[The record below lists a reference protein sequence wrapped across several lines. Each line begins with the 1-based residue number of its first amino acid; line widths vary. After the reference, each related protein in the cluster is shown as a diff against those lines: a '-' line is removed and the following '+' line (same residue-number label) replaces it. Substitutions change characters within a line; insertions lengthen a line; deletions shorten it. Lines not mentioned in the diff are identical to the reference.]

1 MPADV
6 ESKFPEE
13 RRLVSVLFADILGF
27 SALADQLD
35 FEVVG
40 DILKELWIELDQII
54 EDYGGY
60 IDKHIGDAF
69 MVVWGAPSALE
80 DDAERAVS
88 AGLAIIKGLEKFV
101 QNANHP
107 AAKLLQLRVG
117 VHTGLALAAYV
128 GIRGEYTVLGNTV
141 NVAKRM
147 EENAPAGSVVVSE
160 ATLQFIRGAY
170 QVKSL
175 PPIQLKGTKRLVN
188 IFQVLGELPQPTKL
202 RYRSKGGLETILV
215 AREGDLARLEALFEQ
230 TRNQKTPHFV
240 LVSGDVGIGKS
251 RLLFEFA
258 GQLEVNNPLLT
269 VMSSRALEQTSQVPY
284 YIWKELWSN
293 RFELNDDDP
302 VESARKKT
310 IDGVRTLWGRTL
322 GEVTAVE
329 AAHFLGDQI
338 GIQWEKSR
346 YLDSFSSDP
355 KLRTER
361 SFFLQA
367 ELFYRASQ
375 RGPVVLIL
383 DDLQWADSGSLDMI
397 DYLRKYKDRKL
408 PLLILASAR
417 TEFIKDQSEF
427 LDNAELIELSPLPI
441 SGEIVR
447 EAYPALQKA
456 PDSLLLALAERSQ
469 GNPYFLEEL
478 VKNMLTLDDIS
489 MMDIDVSSQLPQSLH
504 MLLQSRLDSLS
515 LEGRATALF
524 AAVVGRVF
532 WKGAVLAAFRRS
544 TGVTEALK
552 VSGHNIVGKVQ
563 VALDELMEKEM
574 AFPRVGSAFSGER
587 EYIFK
592 HSLLRDV
599 AYERLPK
606 KNRVDSHYA
615 IAEWLAE
622 RTSPERSVTVAHHY
636 EAAGIYDKAQD
647 FYTKAAEHARSK
659 GYNEEAD
666 DLQYHARTLP
676 ENNIGSGEK

>member
-1 MPADV
+1 MPTSQ
-6 ESKFPEE
+6 EIKYPEE
-13 RRLVSVLFADILGF
+13 RRLVSVLFADIIGF

-35 FEVVG
+35 FEIVG

-54 EDYGGY
+54 EEHGGY

-69 MVVWGAPSALE
+69 MVIWGAPNALE

-88 AGLAIIKGLEKFV
+88 AGLAIIKGLEKFI
-101 QNANHP
+101 QSANHP

-128 GIRGEYTVLGNTV
+128 GIRGEYTVMGNTV

-147 EENAPAGSVVVSE
+147 EETGVAGSVVVSD
-160 ATLQFIRGAY
+160 ATLQYIRGAY
-170 QVKSL
+170 RVKSL
-175 PPIQLKGTKRLVN
+175 TPIPLKGTKRLVN
-188 IFQVLGELPQPTKL
+188 IFQVVGELSQPTKL

-215 AREGDLARLEALFEQ
+215 GREREIAKLEEIYEQ
-230 TRNQKTPHFV
+230 IQNQKTPQFA
-240 LVSGDVGIGKS
+240 LVTGDIGIGKS

-258 GQLEVNNPLLT
+258 GQLEVNNPTLT
-269 VMSSRALEQTSQVPY
+269 MMSSRALEQTSQVPY

-293 RFELNDDDP
+293 RFELNEDDP

-310 IDGVRTLWGRTL
+310 IDGVRTLWGQML
-322 GEVTAVE
+322 GEVAAIEV
-329 AAHFLGDQI
+329 AHFLGDQI
-338 GIQWEKSR
+338 GIQWEKSP
-346 YLDSFSSDP
+346 YLDSLGSDS

-375 RGPVVLIL
+375 RGPIVLLL

-397 DYLRKYKDRKL
+397 ISLSNNHDRDF

-417 TEFIKDQSEF
+417 TEFIKDKTDL

-447 EAYPALQKA
+447 EAYPALEEA
-456 PDSLLLALAERSQ
+456 PDHLLQALAERSQ

-478 VKNMLTLDDIS
+478 VKNILSLDDVNL
-489 MMDIDVSSQLPQSLH
+489 MDIDISSQLPQSLH
-504 MLLQSRLDSLS
+504 ILLQSRLDSLS

-524 AAVVGRVF
+524 AAVAGRVF
-532 WKGAVLAAFRRS
+532 WKGAILAAFRQS
-544 TGVTEALK
+544 TGVTEALG

-563 VALDELMEKEM
+563 SALDELMEKEM
-574 AFPRVGSAFSGER
+574 AFPRVGGAFSGER

-592 HSLLRDV
+592 HSLLRDA
-599 AYERLPK
+599 AYERAPK
-606 KNRVDSHYA
+606 KNRIESHSA

-622 RTSPERSVTVAHHY
+622 RAGPERSVTVAHHY
-636 EAAGIYDKAQD
+636 EAAGCYDQAQEY
-647 FYTKAAEHARSK
+647 YTRAAEHARSI
-659 GYNEEAD
+659 GNTEEAD
-666 DLQYHARTLP
+666 EIQYHARTLP
-676 ENNIGSGEK
+676 ENKTG